1 MFKENTAHL
10 QEELFGFNNYLPESK
25 RGKLAK
31 SKENAFYNIIFR
43 NIDENLFS
51 GLYSDKKSRPNA
63 PINTMVAF
71 LILRSHKS
79 LTYKEMFEEIDYDLR
94 MRTAL
99 GLSDLEETPF
109 SEPTIFDFQNRIN
122 EYELKTGINLFEL
135 VFDEL
140 TKKQLKALKIKTD
153 IQRSD
158 SFLAASNIRDYSRV
172 QLLVE
177 VILRFH
183 RILSERDK
191 KKYNELFSRYIKKTS
206 HKFIYDLERSK
217 LPKELEKLGLIYRG
231 ILDNFKKN
239 YGDREIY
246 KIVERVF
253 GEHYRTDNKIVI
265 VKDTKQLHSGILQSP
280 DDREATYRKKDTQKS
295 KGQVINLTETAHPDN
310 ELNLI
315 NDIAVEKNNTS
326 DEKILNNRIEKI
338 KEKTPDLSELHT
350 DGAFGS
356 EANDKKMKEL
366 GINHI
371 QTAVKGRKAE
381 VEMKIEKEGNENYK
395 VSCPNQQVTSAKT
408 RKRNKAVFDMTIC
421 LSCHLKESCK
431 TQIQKQESQRVF
443 YFTEEDFL
451 KNKRRIAIRKLPIER
466 RKIRPNVEATVNEFR
481 QEMNHKGK
489 LKVRGAFKTEV
500 YAYTRGIGIN
510 FGRIFRYLKK
520 KDRLLWQMGIFI
532 TLIKI
537 ICGIFKKM
545 TRKIRI
551 LTYSASFS

>member
-1 MFKENTAHL
+1 M
-10 QEELFGFNNYLPESK
+10 
-25 RGKLAK
+25 
-31 SKENAFYNIIFR
+31 
-43 NIDENLFS
+43 
-51 GLYSDKKSRPNA
+51 
-63 PINTMVAF
+63 
-71 LILRSHKS
+71 
-79 LTYKEMFEEIDYDLR
+79 
-94 MRTAL
+94 
-99 GLSDLEETPF
+99 
-109 SEPTIFDFQNRIN
+109 
-122 EYELKTGINLFEL
+122 
-135 VFDEL
+135 
-140 TKKQLKALKIKTD
+140 KIKTD